1 MFEFDDPERNE
12 AIKKMIP
19 DYRIKIIDPHQMND
33 SDYEKLSTEFGTVMK
48 FISNARDK
56 EKLKAMD
63 DEKTLSRN
71 SVEVI
76 NSCTGANIPVPEKDK
91 VIKVSDGIL
100 GLLEEGRIEGRAE
113 GKAEGRTE
121 GREESIK
128 IMKYLMKNYSS
139 DISDDKFINDL
150 KCRFDIS
157 DNDARTYLD
166 EFLKD

>member
-1 MFEFDDPERNE
+1 
-12 AIKKMIP
+12 
-19 DYRIKIIDPHQMND
+19 
-33 SDYEKLSTEFGTVMK
+33 
-48 FISNARDK
+48 
-56 EKLKAMD
+56 MD

-71 SVEVI
+71 SVKVI
-76 NSCTGANIPVPEKDK
+76 NSCTGANIPVPEKDN
-91 VIKVSDGIL
+91 VIKVSEGIL
-100 GLLEEGRIEGRAE
+100 GLLEEGR
-113 GKAEGRTE
+113 AEGRTE

-157 DNDARTYLD
+157 DQDARTYLD